1 MRPTPIISMQVEFNI
16 PPLSL
21 IFEYLKSTFLLKL
34 LSVSRHPLILKLQSI
49 SNNVQSYVPYLAQDH
64 PEILK
69 LKFLLFKLN
78 FKFKTDYNLYLFEND
93 LWPCYNTT
101 YKTKLNPIQIIINN
115 SLQCKED
122 IWL

>member
-101 YKTKLNPIQIIINN
+101 YKTKLNPIQIIINK